1 MRTLRN
7 LLTSVW
13 VWLAVIGA
21 VSWFTYQA
29 TKKRDA
35 ASEKI
40 ELGSLKIPKIPFATT
55 ARGIV
60 EVEGGIVNVSANRS
74 GTFKQ
79 VLVNEG
85 DAVKA
90 GQLLAIQED
99 RDERIQVRS
108 AEIAIEK
115 ALIATKQNELD
126 ITIKERELQRAKL
139 QRDQDAIS
147 QQQYDNRSDAL
158 KRSRL
163 SMDSNKISLESL
175 HTNLETAQFNLAQKR
190 LTSPVDGRILE
201 AAVNAGSGVSTVNVS
216 IAFKIIPDAPKRV
229 RINLNEANIDK
240 VFIGQEVK
248 LARISDRS
256 VSYMGHVSHIAEVFS
271 AANKPG
277 TTRSGSNTI
286 EVLIKADE
294 LPFRLGQ
301 SVLAQFMK
309 TAERNDE

>member
-1 MRTLRN
+1 MRILKN

-35 ASEKI
+35 DSEKI
-40 ELGSLKIPKIPFATT
+40 EQSSLEIPKTAFATIGL
-55 ARGIV
+55 GIV
-60 EVEGGIVNVSANRS
+60 EIEGGIINVSANRS
-74 GTFKQ
+74 GTFTK
-79 VLVNEG
+79 VLVSEG
-85 DAVKA
+85 DVVKT

-99 RDERIQVRS
+99 RDERIRIRS

-115 ALIATKQNELD
+115 ALISTKQNELD
-126 ITIKERELQRAKL
+126 MAIKERELGRAKL

-147 QQQYDNRSDAL
+147 QQQYDNISDAL

-163 SMDSNKISLESL
+163 SMDSNKINLESL
-175 HTNLETAQFNLAQKR
+175 HTNLETARFNLAQKR
-190 LTSPVDGRILE
+190 LISPVDGRILE

-216 IAFKIIPDAPKRV
+216 TAFKIIPDAPKRV

-248 LARISDRS
+248 LSRASDRTI
-256 VSYMGHVSHIAEVFS
+256 SYTGHVSHIAEVFS
-271 AANKPG
+271 AANNPSG
-277 TTRSGSNTI
+277 SRGGSNTI

-294 LPFRLGQ
+294 LPLRLGQ

-309 TAERNDE
+309 PVSR